1 MAEVLAAPSGSWR
14 AGARDARRSRAGPGP
29 AAFASSAAL
38 HLLVVALIWWS
49 RAALQRFP
57 EFVVYE
63 LTLVEPPPAEAGEP
77 VPAPPAPPGR
87 PVVDRPAPEPA
98 REAPPP
104 PELRRTEAQPVRDTR
119 RPEPRPRERQ
129 AEAAKPRGPSPSPH
143 AREAGAGLNVRMEG
157 VHTDYPEYFGNI
169 VRQLTRYFRWR
180 GEGEWEAEVAFIIH
194 RDGSVTDLHWVRRS
208 GNLAFDLEA
217 LGAVESAGR
226 DRAFGP
232 LPDGFPADRLPVS
245 FYFSPAGSP

>member
-1 MAEVLAAPSGSWR
+1 MAEVLAAVSGSGRWR
-14 AGARDARRSRAGPGP
+14 APGRSRTGPGR
-29 AAFASSAAL
+29 AAFVSSAAL
-38 HLLVVALIWWS
+38 HLLVLALIWWS
-49 RAALQRFP
+49 RGALQRFP

-77 VPAPPAPPGR
+77 VPAPPAR
-87 PVVDRPAPEPA
+87 PVVDRPELEPA

-104 PELRRTEAQPVRDTR
+104 PEVKRREPEPVRDTR
-119 RPEPRPRERQ
+119 RPEARPPERK
-129 AEAAKPRGPSPSPH
+129 AEAEEPRGEGARPD
-143 AREAGAGLNVRMEG
+143 AREAGEGLNVRLEG
-157 VHTDYPEYFGNI
+157 VRTEYPEYFENI

-180 GEGEWEAEVAFIIH
+180 GEGAWEAEVAFVIH
-194 RDGSVTDLHWVRRS
+194 RDGNVTDIRWVRRS

-217 LGAVESAGR
+217 MGAVESAGR

-232 LPDGFPADRLPVS
+232 LPGGFSADRLPVS